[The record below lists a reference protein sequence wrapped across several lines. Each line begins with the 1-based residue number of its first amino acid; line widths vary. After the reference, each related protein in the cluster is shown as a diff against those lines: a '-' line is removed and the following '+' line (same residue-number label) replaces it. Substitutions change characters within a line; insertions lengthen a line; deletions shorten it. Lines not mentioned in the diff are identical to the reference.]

1 LVEINPGEDFI
12 NGLHVSM
19 AWHRVV
25 FSGFVI
31 VKDNEGWKERWW
43 HAIGCI

>member
-1 LVEINPGEDFI
+1 
-12 NGLHVSM
+12 M